1 MKIAVSAQG
10 KELDSMVDPRFGR
23 AMCFII
29 YDTESETFEAIS
41 NEQNAMAAQGA
52 GIQASQ
58 KVAAHKPDLIV
69 SGNFGPKAFQVLAAA
84 GIKIALWS
92 DGKVSEAIELA
103 KNDKLEIAKNSNVMG
118 HWK

>member
-23 AMCFII
+23 AMYFII
-29 YDTESETFEAIS
+29 YETESETFEAIN
-41 NEQNAMAAQGA
+41 NEQNVMAAQGA

-58 KVAAHKPDLIV
+58 RVVAHKPDLIV
-69 SGNFGPKAFQVLAAA
+69 SGNLGPNAFQALAAA

-103 KNDKLEIAKNSNVMG
+103 KKDQLEIVKNPNVMG
-118 HWK
+118 HWE